1 MNSNGTLDTTF
12 GTDGL
17 VTVSVSPGSD
27 AADAVAVESDG
38 SILVGAA
45 IGNASGGSSAGL
57 VHFNSDGSLDIG
69 FGTAGVLSF
78 PSVGTGLDAMLEQP
92 DGEWLLLGGGGGAS
106 IDTGAPPG
114 LVLRLNPDFSID
126 TTFGSQGVA
135 SFSYGEFYNSLAF
148 QPDGK
153 ILIIGGEGPNAG
165 GASTIGRLNAD
176 GSLDTTF
183 GQGGSV
189 SAGFSNGIST
199 FNSVFVQPDGRIV
212 AVGSADGYDT
222 AVRYFPDGQLDP
234 SFASGGK
241 LQFAL
246 SADDFDTT
254 GTAVNLPDGD
264 IVMTIE
270 SEGLPLLAAVLPETP
285 VPAAAPGQQP
295 GQLVFATP
303 TASVTA
309 GDTAYFTVDR
319 FGGSDGTVTVAYTTQ
334 DDTAVAGTDY
344 SATSGT
350 LTFAPGVTWQ
360 TLSIPTLVDSTA
372 SGSLSLDLVL
382 QAPTGG
388 ATLGPTDIAA
398 LTITPAPPPP
408 RPRP

>member
-1 MNSNGTLDTTF
+1 MAPVGRRGRCLD
-12 GTDGL
+12 GHAARP
-17 VTVSVSPGSD
+17 PGSCC
-27 AADAVAVESDG
+27 
-38 SILVGAA
+38 
-45 IGNASGGSSAGL
+45 GL
-57 VHFNSDGSLDIG
+57 Y
-69 FGTAGVLSF
+69 
-78 PSVGTGLDAMLEQP
+78 
-92 DGEWLLLGGGGGAS
+92 
-106 IDTGAPPG
+106 
-114 LVLRLNPDFSID
+114 PDFSVD
-126 TTFGSQGVA
+126 TTFGSEGVA
-135 SFSYGEFYNSLAF
+135 SFSYGEFYNSLAL
-148 QPDGK
+148 QPDRRSSSSVARGQMPAA
-153 ILIIGGEGPNAG
+153 LARLAG
-165 GASTIGRLNAD
+165 STPMDR
-176 GSLDTTF
+176 STRPRS
-183 GQGGSV
+183 GGSV

-309 GDTAYFTVDR
+309 GETAYFTVDR

-382 QAPTGG
+382 QAPT
-388 ATLGPTDIAA
+388 ATPRWARPIS
-398 LTITPAPPPP
+398 PP
-408 RPRP
+408 